1 MKSLQIFSFLLNFLI
16 KLYFLEILILDLKD
30 AYYKNLS
37 IQLIIKIVYWIKFY
51 FILYFRRLN
60 SYFITNI
67 KVMIRGIWSDNVLI
81 LSKRTNV
88 NDLYLSKVN
97 IYEKCCTFEGP
108 ECYSVEGFIYL

>member
-1 MKSLQIFSFLLNFLI
+1 
-16 KLYFLEILILDLKD
+16 
-30 AYYKNLS
+30 
-37 IQLIIKIVYWIKFY
+37 
-51 FILYFRRLN
+51 
-60 SYFITNI
+60 
-67 KVMIRGIWSDNVLI
+67 MIRGIWSDNVLI